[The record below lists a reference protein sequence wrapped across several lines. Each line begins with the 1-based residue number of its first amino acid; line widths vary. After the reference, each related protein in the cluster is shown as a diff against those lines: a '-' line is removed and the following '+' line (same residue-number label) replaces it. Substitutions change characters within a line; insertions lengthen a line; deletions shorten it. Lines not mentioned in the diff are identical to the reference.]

1 MENTGTFLTTLDF
14 VVFFGSLLGVMA
26 LGLWAGRNEST
37 SKDYFLA
44 GRNVRWWGVA
54 GSIFGSNISA
64 NHMVGMMGV
73 GFTLGFAESHFEITA
88 IAGLLLLC
96 YCFLPVYRK
105 LNIYTLSDY
114 LSRRY
119 DDKSRVAYSVI
130 MVLIITMVMMLPAFY
145 IGSRSVNFLLV
156 DQAHINE
163 VLKASAGG
171 VAQTIEI
178 DKTYYI
184 LGVLIMALVTGVYT
198 IVGGLKAVIVTDVLQ
213 SVLMLAGALIVAW
226 FTFNSVE
233 IGGWDGMRALDAKG
247 KDLVHLYLPS
257 DHPQRPWSGML
268 SGLMVLHFYY
278 WGANQFIVQRALAAK
293 TDKEAR
299 VGIITAGFVKLLIPF
314 ISIGTGIAAY
324 YVFAE
329 RMPGVQVDGD
339 TAFPLLLREVV
350 APAGIAGLVGLVA
363 AGLIGAILSSVDS
376 MMNSAATLITF
387 DFYKRFVNPEATD
400 KQLIRMGRVLI
411 GVMVIGCALLTI
423 VVFDPNTKQLFF
435 TYVAS
440 HQSKLV
446 GGVVVAFAVGMLW
459 KGATAAGGFASI
471 ITGVVVSYAVVPV
484 YGVTLGK
491 TEFFSGMF
499 GTNLNFF
506 HGVFVAAIF
515 ATLANVIVS
524 KMTQADEGKSSLTF
538 VGLGVFT
545 KASLRALITKVMLS
559 LLVYALLGFFMWR
572 EIASPLVAALIGSTW
587 TWSMFIDTALKGKAV
602 ELTDAINGEFLDA
615 YEMDLRLV
623 CRKLLPSNFNLIWTH
638 LNSRMCICKRK
649 TKS

>member
-26 LGLWAGRNEST
+26 LGLWAGRNESS

-587 TWSMFIDTALKGKAV
+587 TWSMFIDTALKGKAGN
-602 ELTDAINGEFLDA
+602 LLKDD
-615 YEMDLRLV
+615 
-623 CRKLLPSNFNLIWTH
+623 KLWGGLLAACAVFMLFYF
-638 LNSRMCICKRK
+638 K
-649 TKS
+649 

>member
-1 MENTGTFLTTLDF
+1 MENSTSFLTTFDF
-14 VVFFGSLLGVMA
+14 IVFFGSLLGVML

-37 SKDYFLA
+37 SQDFFLA

-73 GFTLGFAESHFEITA
+73 GFSLGFAESHFEITA
-88 IAGLLLLC
+88 IAGLLLMC

-119 DDKSRVAYSVI
+119 DDKSRIAYSVI
-130 MVLIITMVMMLPAFY
+130 MILIITMVMMLPAFY

-156 DQAHINE
+156 DQAHIND
-163 VLKASAGG
+163 VLQSAGG
-171 VAQTIEI
+171 GAAKAIEI
-178 DKTYYI
+178 NKTYYVI
-184 LGVLIMALVTGVYT
+184 GVLIMALVTGVYT

-213 SVLMLAGALIVAW
+213 SVLMLAGALIVAY
-226 FTFNSVE
+226 FTFSEV
-233 IGGWDGMRALDAKG
+233 GGWSGMRELDSAG

-257 DHPQRPWSGML
+257 DHPQRPWTGML
-268 SGLMVLHFYY
+268 SGLLVLHFYY

-293 TDKEAR
+293 SDKEAR
-299 VGIITAGFVKLLIPF
+299 IGIITAGFVKLLIPF

-324 YVFAE
+324 YVFSKKL
-329 RMPGVQVDGD
+329 PGVAIDGD

-387 DFYKRFVNPEATD
+387 DIYKRYINPEASD
-400 KQLIRMGRVLI
+400 HQLIKIGRILI
-411 GVMVIGCALLTI
+411 GVMVVGCALLT
-423 VVFDPNTKQLFF
+423 VLVFDPNTKQLFF

-471 ITGVVVSYAVVPV
+471 ITGVIVSYAIIPI
-484 YGVTLGK
+484 YSSSIGK
-491 TEFFSGMF
+491 IEFFENLF
-499 GTNLNFF
+499 GSQLNFF
-506 HGVFVAAIF
+506 HGVFIAAIC
-515 ATLANVIVS
+515 AVIANVVVS
-524 KMTQADEGKSSLTF
+524 KLTQADSEKSKLTF
-538 VGLGVFT
+538 VGLNIFT
-545 KASLRALITKVMLS
+545 ESSLRLLVVKILISLAVYAMLGFGMWKEILSPTSAAVVGSLWTWGMFVSASLMDNSQAEGSSLIKDDRIWGGLLAACAVFMLF
-559 LLVYALLGFFMWR
+559 YF
-572 EIASPLVAALIGSTW
+572 
-587 TWSMFIDTALKGKAV
+587 K
-602 ELTDAINGEFLDA
+602 
-615 YEMDLRLV
+615 
-623 CRKLLPSNFNLIWTH
+623 
-638 LNSRMCICKRK
+638 
-649 TKS
+649 

>member
-14 VVFFGSLLGVMA
+14 VVFFSSLLGVMA
-26 LGLWAGRNEST
+26 LGLWAGRNESS

-156 DQAHINE
+156 DQVHINE

-171 VAQTIEI
+171 EAQTIQI

-376 MMNSAATLITF
+376 MMNSDATLITF

-400 KQLIRMGRVLI
+400 NQLIRMGRVLI

-484 YGVTLGK
+484 YEVTLGK

-499 GTNLNFF
+499 GPNLNFF

-524 KMTQADEGKSSLTF
+524 KMTQADEQKSSLTF

-545 KASLRALITKVMLS
+545 KASLRALITKVTLS

-572 EIASPLVAALIGSTW
+572 EIASPLVAALIGSAW
-587 TWSMFIDTALKGKAV
+587 TWSMFIDTAIKGKAGN
-602 ELTDAINGEFLDA
+602 LLKDD
-615 YEMDLRLV
+615 RLWGG
-623 CRKLLPSNFNLIWTH
+623 LLAACAVFMLFYF
-638 LNSRMCICKRK
+638 K
-649 TKS
+649 

>member
-88 IAGLLLLC
+88 IAGLLVLC

-171 VAQTIEI
+171 EAQTIEI

-257 DHPQRPWSGML
+257 DHPQRPWTGML

-293 TDKEAR
+293 TDQEAR
-299 VGIITAGFVKLLIPF
+299 GGIITAGFVKLLIPF
-314 ISIGTGIAAY
+314 ISIGTGIA
-324 YVFAE
+324 VFAFLPWCQLN
-329 RMPGVQVDGD
+329 RGNVVVDFFMTRAPTRAKTFFD
-339 TAFPLLLREVV
+339 TLGAAMYLV
-350 APAGIAGLVGLVA
+350 IA
-363 AGLIGAILSSVDS
+363 S
-376 MMNSAATLITF
+376 
-387 DFYKRFVNPEATD
+387 
-400 KQLIRMGRVLI
+400 
-411 GVMVIGCALLTI
+411 LLTWRMI
-423 VVFDPNTKQLFF
+423 FGGIEMYETAERSLTLNFLRWQTFPISVLMMAF
-435 TYVAS
+435 
-440 HQSKLV
+440 LV
-446 GGVVVAFAVGMLW
+446 VVVAYTVGRN
-459 KGATAAGGFASI
+459 AAETRAGRYF
-471 ITGVVVSYAVVPV
+471 
-484 YGVTLGK
+484 
-491 TEFFSGMF
+491 
-499 GTNLNFF
+499 ND
-506 HGVFVAAIF
+506 
-515 ATLANVIVS
+515 
-524 KMTQADEGKSSLTF
+524 QSL
-538 VGLGVFT
+538 
-545 KASLRALITKVMLS
+545 
-559 LLVYALLGFFMWR
+559 Y
-572 EIASPLVAALIGSTW
+572 
-587 TWSMFIDTALKGKAV
+587 
-602 ELTDAINGEFLDA
+602 
-615 YEMDLRLV
+615 
-623 CRKLLPSNFNLIWTH
+623 
-638 LNSRMCICKRK
+638 
-649 TKS
+649 

>member
-587 TWSMFIDTALKGKAV
+587 TWSMFIDTALKGKAGN
-602 ELTDAINGEFLDA
+602 LLKDD
-615 YEMDLRLV
+615 
-623 CRKLLPSNFNLIWTH
+623 KLWGGLLAACAVFMLFYF
-638 LNSRMCICKRK
+638 K
-649 TKS
+649 

>member
-1 MENTGTFLTTLDF
+1 MENTGSFLTTLDF

-26 LGLWAGRNEST
+26 LGLWAGRNESST
-37 SKDYFLA
+37 KDYFLA

-156 DQAHINE
+156 DQEHINE
-163 VLKASAGG
+163 VLRASAGG
-171 VAQTIEI
+171 EAQTIQI

-226 FTFNSVE
+226 FTYGEV
-233 IGGWDGMRALDAKG
+233 GGWAGMRALDAEG

-293 TDKEAR
+293 SDKEAR

-387 DFYKRFVNPEATD
+387 DFYKRFVNPQASD

-411 GVMVIGCALLTI
+411 GVMVVGCALLTI
-423 VVFDPNTKQLFF
+423 IVFDPNTKQLFF

-471 ITGVVVSYAVVPV
+471 ITGVVVSYLVVPV
-484 YGVTLGK
+484 YG
-491 TEFFSGMF
+491 
-499 GTNLNFF
+499 
-506 HGVFVAAIF
+506 
-515 ATLANVIVS
+515 AT
-524 KMTQADEGKSSLTF
+524 
-538 VGLGVFT
+538 
-545 KASLRALITKVMLS
+545 
-559 LLVYALLGFFMWR
+559 
-572 EIASPLVAALIGSTW
+572 
-587 TWSMFIDTALKGKAV
+587 
-602 ELTDAINGEFLDA
+602 
-615 YEMDLRLV
+615 
-623 CRKLLPSNFNLIWTH
+623 
-638 LNSRMCICKRK
+638 
-649 TKS
+649 

>member
-14 VVFFGSLLGVMA
+14 VVFFSSLLGVMA
-26 LGLWAGRNEST
+26 LGLWAGRNESS

-163 VLKASAGG
+163 VLKVSASGA
-171 VAQTIEI
+171 AQTIEI

-376 MMNSAATLITF
+376 MMSSAATLITF
-387 DFYKRFVNPEATD
+387 DFYKRYVNPEATD

-484 YGVTLGK
+484 YEVTLGK

-524 KMTQADEGKSSLTF
+524 KMTQADEQKSSLTF

-545 KASLRALITKVMLS
+545 KDSLRALITKVTLS
-559 LLVYALLGFFMWR
+559 LLVYAVLGFFMWR
-572 EIASPLVAALIGSTW
+572 EIASPLVAALIGSAW
-587 TWSMFIDTALKGKAV
+587 TWSMFIDTAIKGKAGN
-602 ELTDAINGEFLDA
+602 LLKDD
-615 YEMDLRLV
+615 
-623 CRKLLPSNFNLIWTH
+623 KLWGGLLAACAVFMLFYF
-638 LNSRMCICKRK
+638 K
-649 TKS
+649 

>member
-1 MENTGTFLTTLDF
+1 MENTGSFLTTLDF

-26 LGLWAGRNEST
+26 LGLWAGRNESST
-37 SKDYFLA
+37 KDYFLA

-156 DQAHINE
+156 DQEHINE
-163 VLKASAGG
+163 VLKASASGE
-171 VAQTIEI
+171 AQTIQI

-226 FTFNSVE
+226 FTFGEV
-233 IGGWDGMRALDAKG
+233 GGWGGMRTLDAEG
-247 KDLVHLYLPS
+247 KDLMHLYLPS
-257 DHPQRPWSGML
+257 DHPQRPWTGML

-293 TDKEAR
+293 SDKEAR

-329 RMPGVQVDGD
+329 RMPGVQVAGD

-350 APAGIAGLVGLVA
+350 APVGISGLVGLVA

-387 DFYKRFVNPEATD
+387 DFYKRFVNPQATD
-400 KQLIRMGRVLI
+400 QQLIRMGRVLI
-411 GVMVIGCALLTI
+411 GVMVVGCALLTI

-435 TYVAS
+435 TSVAS

-484 YGVTLGK
+484 YGATLGK

-499 GTNLNFF
+499 GSSLNFF

-515 ATLANVIVS
+515 AVLANIIVS
-524 KMTQADEGKSSLTF
+524 KMTQADEQKSSLTF

-545 KASLRALITKVMLS
+545 EASLHILITKATLS
-559 LLVYALLGFFMWR
+559 LLVYALLGFVMWQ
-572 EIASPLVAALIGSTW
+572 EIAAPLVAALVASTW
-587 TWSMFIDTALKGKAV
+587 TWLMFINTELQSLLTASA
-602 ELTDAINGEFLDA
+602 EDRA
-615 YEMDLRLV
+615 R
-623 CRKLLPSNFNLIWTH
+623 NLIREDKFWGG
-638 LNSRMCICKRK
+638 LLAACAIFMLFYFK
-649 TKS
+649 

>member
-156 DQAHINE
+156 DQVHINE

-171 VAQTIEI
+171 EAQTIQI

-376 MMNSAATLITF
+376 MLNSAATLITF

-400 KQLIRMGRVLI
+400 KQLIRMGRMLI
-411 GVMVIGCALLTI
+411 GVMVVGCALLTI
-423 VVFDPNTKQLFF
+423 AVFDPNTKQLFF

-484 YGVTLGK
+484 YEVTLGN
-491 TEFFSGMF
+491 TEFFSNMF

-524 KMTQADEGKSSLTF
+524 KMTQADEQKSSLTF

-545 KASLRALITKVMLS
+545 KASLRALITKVILS
-559 LLVYALLGFFMWR
+559 LLVYALLGFLMWR
-572 EIASPLVAALIGSTW
+572 EIASPLVAALIGSAW
-587 TWSMFIDTALKGKAV
+587 TWSMFIDTALKGKTGNLLKDDKFWGGLLAACAV
-602 ELTDAINGEFLDA
+602 FMLF
-615 YEMDLRLV
+615 YF
-623 CRKLLPSNFNLIWTH
+623 K
-638 LNSRMCICKRK
+638 
-649 TKS
+649 

>member
-1 MENTGTFLTTLDF
+1 MENTGTFLTPLDF

-26 LGLWAGRNEST
+26 LGLWAGRKEST
-37 SKDYFLA
+37 TKDYFLA
-44 GRNVRWWGVA
+44 GRDVRWWGVA

-119 DDKSRVAYSVI
+119 DDKSRVAYSII

-156 DQAHINE
+156 DQAQINE

-171 VAQTIEI
+171 EAQTIEI
-178 DKTYYI
+178 DKAYYI

-213 SVLMLAGALIVAW
+213 STLMLAGALIVAW
-226 FTFNSVE
+226 FTFGEV
-233 IGGWDGMRALDAKG
+233 GGWDGMRALDAKG

-293 TDKEAR
+293 SDKEAR
-299 VGIITAGFVKLLIPF
+299 MGIITAGFVKLLIPF

-400 KQLIRMGRVLI
+400 RQLIRMGRVLI
-411 GVMVIGCALLTI
+411 GVMVTGCALLTI

-471 ITGVVVSYAVVPV
+471 ITGVVVSYAVVPF
-484 YGVTLGK
+484 YAATLGK
-491 TEFFSGMF
+491 ISFFSGMF
-499 GTNLNFF
+499 GANLNFF

-515 ATLANVIVS
+515 AALANVIVS
-524 KMTQADEGKSSLTF
+524 KMTQSDEQKSSLTF

-545 KASLRALITKVMLS
+545 KASLRALTAKLTLS
-559 LLVYALLGFFMWR
+559 LLVYALLGFLMWR
-572 EIASPLVAALIGSTW
+572 ETAVPLVAALIASAW
-587 TWSMFIDTALKGKAV
+587 TWLMFLDAALKGRAGSLLKDDKVWGGLLAACAV
-602 ELTDAINGEFLDA
+602 FMLF
-615 YEMDLRLV
+615 YF
-623 CRKLLPSNFNLIWTH
+623 K
-638 LNSRMCICKRK
+638 
-649 TKS
+649 

>member
-1 MENTGTFLTTLDF
+1 MENSGSFLTTLDF
-14 VVFFGSLLGVMA
+14 VVFFGSLLGVML
-26 LGLWAGRNEST
+26 LGLWAGRRESST
-37 SKDYFLA
+37 EEFFLA
-44 GRNVRWWGVA
+44 GRSVRWWGVA

-88 IAGLLLLC
+88 IAGLLLMC

-130 MVLIITMVMMLPAFY
+130 MILIITMVMMLPAFY

-156 DQAHINE
+156 DQVHIND
-163 VLKASAGG
+163 VLQSAGG
-171 VAQTIEI
+171 ESAKTIQI
-178 DKTYYI
+178 NKTYYI
-184 LGVLIMALVTGVYT
+184 IGVLIMALVTGVYT

-213 SVLMLAGALIVAW
+213 SVLMLLGALIVAW
-226 FTFNSVE
+226 FTFGE
-233 IGGWDGMRALDAKG
+233 IGGWDQMRTLDRAG
-247 KDLVHLYLPS
+247 KDLMHLYLPS

-268 SGLMVLHFYY
+268 SGLMILHFYY

-293 TDKEAR
+293 SDKEAR

-324 YVFAE
+324 YVFSKKL
-329 RMPGVQVDGD
+329 PGVAIDGD

-387 DFYKRFVNPEATD
+387 DIYKRYINPEAD
-400 KQLIRMGRVLI
+400 EKQLIKIGRILI
-411 GVMVIGCALLTI
+411 GVMVTGCALLTI
-423 VVFDPNTKQLFF
+423 AVFDPNTKQLFF

-471 ITGVVVSYAVVPV
+471 VTGVVVSYSIVPL

-491 TEFFSGMF
+491 TEFFSGLF
-499 GTNLNFF
+499 GPNLNFF
-506 HGVFVAAIF
+506 HGVFVAAIC
-515 ATLANVIVS
+515 AAIANFIVS
-524 KMTQADEGKSSLTF
+524 KLTQPDSEKSKLTF
-538 VGLGVFT
+538 IGLGIFT
-545 KASLRALITKVMLS
+545 ESSMRSLFLKTGLS
-559 LLVYALLGFFMWR
+559 LVVYAVLGLTMWK
-572 EIASPLVAALIGSTW
+572 EILSPVVAAVIGSLW
-587 TWSMFIDTALKGKAV
+587 TWGMFASTAIKANGQGEGGNLLKDDRVWGGLLAACAV
-602 ELTDAINGEFLDA
+602 FMLF
-615 YEMDLRLV
+615 YF
-623 CRKLLPSNFNLIWTH
+623 K
-638 LNSRMCICKRK
+638 
-649 TKS
+649 

>member
-1 MENTGTFLTTLDF
+1 
-14 VVFFGSLLGVMA
+14 
-26 LGLWAGRNEST
+26 
-37 SKDYFLA
+37 
-44 GRNVRWWGVA
+44 
-54 GSIFGSNISA
+54 
-64 NHMVGMMGV
+64 MVGMMGV

-524 KMTQADEGKSSLTF
+524 KMTQTDEEKSSLTF

-587 TWSMFIDTALKGKAV
+587 TWSMFIDTALKGKAG
-602 ELTDAINGEFLDA
+602 N
-615 YEMDLRLV
+615 
-623 CRKLLPSNFNLIWTH
+623 LLKDDKFWGGL
-638 LNSRMCICKRK
+638 LAACAVFMLFYFK
-649 TKS
+649 

>member
-14 VVFFGSLLGVMA
+14 IVFFGSLLGVMA
-26 LGLWAGRNEST
+26 LGLWAGRKEST
-37 SKDYFLA
+37 TKDYFLA

-163 VLKASAGG
+163 VLKASANG
-171 VAQTIEI
+171 VAQTVQI
-178 DKTYYI
+178 DKTYYVY
-184 LGVLIMALVTGVYT
+184 GVLIMALVTGVYT

-213 SVLMLAGALIVAW
+213 SILMLAGALIVAW
-226 FTFNSVE
+226 FTYGEV
-233 IGGWDGMRALDAKG
+233 GGWDGMRALDAKG

-257 DHPQRPWSGML
+257 DHPQRPWTGML

-387 DFYKRFVNPEATD
+387 DFYKRFVNPQATD
-400 KQLIRMGRVLI
+400 RQLIRMGRMLI

-506 HGVFVAAIF
+506 HGVFIAAIF
-515 ATLANVIVS
+515 AVLANVIVS
-524 KMTQADEGKSSLTF
+524 KMTQSDEQKSSLTF

-545 KASLRALITKVMLS
+545 HASLRLLITKVTLS
-559 LLVYALLGFFMWR
+559 LLVYALLGFLMWR
-572 EIASPLVAALIGSTW
+572 EIAVPLVAALVASAW
-587 TWSMFIDTALKGKAV
+587 TWLM
-602 ELTDAINGEFLDA
+602 FLDA
-615 YEMDLRLV
+615 ALKTPLSAASKGRAHSLIRED
-623 CRKLLPSNFNLIWTH
+623 KFWGGLLAACAVFMLFYF
-638 LNSRMCICKRK
+638 K
-649 TKS
+649 

>member
-1 MENTGTFLTTLDF
+1 MENTGSFLTTLDF

-26 LGLWAGRNEST
+26 LGLWAGRNESST
-37 SKDYFLA
+37 KDYFLA

-156 DQAHINE
+156 DQEHINE

-171 VAQTIEI
+171 EAQTIQI

-198 IVGGLKAVIVTDVLQ
+198 IVGGLKAVILTDVLQ

-226 FTFNSVE
+226 FTFGEV
-233 IGGWDGMRALDAKG
+233 GGWGGMRTLDAEG
-247 KDLVHLYLPS
+247 KDLMHLYLPS
-257 DHPQRPWSGML
+257 DHPQRPWTGML

-293 TDKEAR
+293 SDKEAR

-329 RMPGVQVDGD
+329 RMPGVQVAGD

-350 APAGIAGLVGLVA
+350 APVGISGLVGLVA

-387 DFYKRFVNPEATD
+387 DFYKRFVNPQATD

-411 GVMVIGCALLTI
+411 GVMVVGCALLTI

-484 YGVTLGK
+484 YGATLGK

-499 GTNLNFF
+499 GSSLNFF

-515 ATLANVIVS
+515 AVLANIIVS
-524 KMTQADEGKSSLTF
+524 KMTQADEQKSSLTF

-545 KASLRALITKVMLS
+545 EASLHILITKATLS
-559 LLVYALLGFFMWR
+559 LLVYALLGFVMWQ
-572 EIASPLVAALIGSTW
+572 EIAAPLVAALVASTW
-587 TWSMFIDTALKGKAV
+587 TWLMFINTELQSLLTASA
-602 ELTDAINGEFLDA
+602 EDRA
-615 YEMDLRLV
+615 R
-623 CRKLLPSNFNLIWTH
+623 NLIREDKFWGG
-638 LNSRMCICKRK
+638 LLAACAIFMLFYFK
-649 TKS
+649 

>member
-105 LNIYTLSDY
+105 LNSYTRSDY

-213 SVLMLAGALIVAW
+213 SILMLAGALIVAW

-257 DHPQRPWSGML
+257 DHPQRPWTGML

-524 KMTQADEGKSSLTF
+524 KMTQVDEQKSSLTF

-572 EIASPLVAALIGSTW
+572 EIASPLVAALIGSAW
-587 TWSMFIDTALKGKAV
+587 TWSMFIDTALKGKAG
-602 ELTDAINGEFLDA
+602 N
-615 YEMDLRLV
+615 
-623 CRKLLPSNFNLIWTH
+623 LLKDDKFWGGL
-638 LNSRMCICKRK
+638 LAACAVFMLFYFK
-649 TKS
+649 

>member
-14 VVFFGSLLGVMA
+14 VVFFSSLLGVMA
-26 LGLWAGRNEST
+26 LGLWAGRNESS

-163 VLKASAGG
+163 VLKVSASGA
-171 VAQTIEI
+171 AQTIEI

-376 MMNSAATLITF
+376 MMSSAATLITF
-387 DFYKRFVNPEATD
+387 DFYKRYVNPEATD

-484 YGVTLGK
+484 YEVTLGK

-499 GTNLNFF
+499 GPNLNFF

-524 KMTQADEGKSSLTF
+524 KMTQADEQKSSLTF

-545 KASLRALITKVMLS
+545 KDSLRALITKVTLS
-559 LLVYALLGFFMWR
+559 LLVYAVLGFFMWR
-572 EIASPLVAALIGSTW
+572 EIASPLVAALIGSAW
-587 TWSMFIDTALKGKAV
+587 TWSMFIDTAIKGKAGN
-602 ELTDAINGEFLDA
+602 LLKDD
-615 YEMDLRLV
+615 
-623 CRKLLPSNFNLIWTH
+623 KLWGGLLAACAVFMLFYF
-638 LNSRMCICKRK
+638 K
-649 TKS
+649 

>member
-156 DQAHINE
+156 DQVHINE

-171 VAQTIEI
+171 EAQTIQI

-233 IGGWDGMRALDAKG
+233 IGGWDGMRALDTKG

-376 MMNSAATLITF
+376 MLNSAATLITF

-400 KQLIRMGRVLI
+400 KQLIRMGRMLI
-411 GVMVIGCALLTI
+411 GVMVVGCALLTI
-423 VVFDPNTKQLFF
+423 AVFDPNTKQLFF

-484 YGVTLGK
+484 YEVTLGN
-491 TEFFSGMF
+491 TEFFSNMF

-524 KMTQADEGKSSLTF
+524 KMTQADEQKSSLTF

-545 KASLRALITKVMLS
+545 KASLRALITKVILS
-559 LLVYALLGFFMWR
+559 LLVYALLGFLMWW
-572 EIASPLVAALIGSTW
+572 EIASPLVAALIGSAW
-587 TWSMFIDTALKGKAV
+587 TWSMFIDTALKGKTGNLLKDDKFWGGLLAACAV
-602 ELTDAINGEFLDA
+602 FMLF
-615 YEMDLRLV
+615 YF
-623 CRKLLPSNFNLIWTH
+623 K
-638 LNSRMCICKRK
+638 
-649 TKS
+649 

>member
-14 VVFFGSLLGVMA
+14 VVFFSSLLGVMA
-26 LGLWAGRNEST
+26 LGLWAGRNESS

-163 VLKASAGG
+163 VLKVSASGA
-171 VAQTIEI
+171 AQTIEI

-376 MMNSAATLITF
+376 MMSSAATLIV
-387 DFYKRFVNPEATD
+387 RFLQTIRQPGGHRQAIDPDRTGADRRDGNRVRSVDDRRVRPEYEA
-400 KQLIRMGRVLI
+400 
-411 GVMVIGCALLTI
+411 ALFHLRRI
-423 VVFDPNTKQLFF
+423 
-435 TYVAS
+435 AS
-440 HQSKLV
+440 VKA
-446 GGVVVAFAVGMLW
+446 GWWRG
-459 KGATAAGGFASI
+459 GGFWCR
-471 ITGVVVSYAVVPV
+471 
-484 YGVTLGK
+484 
-491 TEFFSGMF
+491 
-499 GTNLNFF
+499 
-506 HGVFVAAIF
+506 
-515 ATLANVIVS
+515 
-524 KMTQADEGKSSLTF
+524 D
-538 VGLGVFT
+538 
-545 KASLRALITKVMLS
+545 
-559 LLVYALLGFFMWR
+559 
-572 EIASPLVAALIGSTW
+572 
-587 TWSMFIDTALKGKAV
+587 AV
-602 ELTDAINGEFLDA
+602 ERGDGGRRLCVDHHRRGGFLCGGSRLRGDAREDRVFLRHVRHKP
-615 YEMDLRLV
+615 E
-623 CRKLLPSNFNLIWTH
+623 LLPRSIRRCNFRYLGQCH
-638 LNSRMCICKRK
+638 RQ
-649 TKS
+649 

>member
-1 MENTGTFLTTLDF
+1 MENTGSFLTTLDF

-26 LGLWAGRNEST
+26 LGLWAGRNESST
-37 SKDYFLA
+37 KDYFLA

-156 DQAHINE
+156 DQEHINE
-163 VLKASAGG
+163 VLKASASGE
-171 VAQTIEI
+171 AQTIQI

-226 FTFNSVE
+226 FTFGEV
-233 IGGWDGMRALDAKG
+233 GGWGGMRTLDAEG
-247 KDLVHLYLPS
+247 KDLMHLYLPS
-257 DHPQRPWSGML
+257 DHPERPWTGML

-293 TDKEAR
+293 SDKEAR

-329 RMPGVQVDGD
+329 RMPGVQVAGD

-350 APAGIAGLVGLVA
+350 APVGISGLVGLVA

-387 DFYKRFVNPEATD
+387 DFYKRFVNPQATD
-400 KQLIRMGRVLI
+400 QQLIRMGRVLI
-411 GVMVIGCALLTI
+411 GVMVVGCALLTI

-484 YGVTLGK
+484 YGATLGK

-499 GTNLNFF
+499 GSSLNFF

-515 ATLANVIVS
+515 AVLANIIVS
-524 KMTQADEGKSSLTF
+524 KMTQADEQKSSLTF

-545 KASLRALITKVMLS
+545 EASLHILITKATLS
-559 LLVYALLGFFMWR
+559 LLVYALLGFVMWQ
-572 EIASPLVAALIGSTW
+572 EIAAPLVAALVASTW
-587 TWSMFIDTALKGKAV
+587 TWLMFINTELQSLLTASA
-602 ELTDAINGEFLDA
+602 EDRA
-615 YEMDLRLV
+615 R
-623 CRKLLPSNFNLIWTH
+623 NLIREDKFWGG
-638 LNSRMCICKRK
+638 LLAACAIFMLFYFK
-649 TKS
+649 

>member
-1 MENTGTFLTTLDF
+1 MENSTSFLTTFDF
-14 VVFFGSLLGVMA
+14 IVFFGSLLGVML

-37 SKDYFLA
+37 SQDFFLA

-73 GFTLGFAESHFEITA
+73 GFSLGFAESHFEITA
-88 IAGLLLLC
+88 IAGLLLMC

-119 DDKSRVAYSVI
+119 DDKSRIAYSVI
-130 MVLIITMVMMLPAFY
+130 MILIITMVMMLPAFY

-156 DQAHINE
+156 DQAHIND
-163 VLKASAGG
+163 VLQSAGG
-171 VAQTIEI
+171 GAAKAIEI
-178 DKTYYI
+178 NKTYYVI
-184 LGVLIMALVTGVYT
+184 GVLIMALVTGVYT

-213 SVLMLAGALIVAW
+213 SVLMLTGALIVAY
-226 FTFNSVE
+226 FTFSEV
-233 IGGWDGMRALDAKG
+233 GGWSGMRELDSAG

-257 DHPQRPWSGML
+257 DHPQRPWTGML
-268 SGLMVLHFYY
+268 SGLLVLHFYY

-293 TDKEAR
+293 SDKEAR
-299 VGIITAGFVKLLIPF
+299 IGIITAGFVKLLIPF

-324 YVFAE
+324 YVFSKKL
-329 RMPGVQVDGD
+329 PGVAIDGD

-387 DFYKRFVNPEATD
+387 DIYKRYINPEASD
-400 KQLIRMGRVLI
+400 HQLIKIGRILI
-411 GVMVIGCALLTI
+411 GVMVVGCALLT
-423 VVFDPNTKQLFF
+423 VLVFDPNTKQLFF

-471 ITGVVVSYAVVPV
+471 ITGVIVSYAIIPI
-484 YGVTLGK
+484 YSSSIGK
-491 TEFFSGMF
+491 IEFFENLF
-499 GTNLNFF
+499 GSQLNFF
-506 HGVFVAAIF
+506 HGVFIAAIC
-515 ATLANVIVS
+515 AVIANVVVS
-524 KMTQADEGKSSLTF
+524 KLTQADSEKSKLTF
-538 VGLGVFT
+538 VGLNIFT
-545 KASLRALITKVMLS
+545 ESSLRLLVVKILISLAVYTMLGFGMWKEILSPTSAAVVGSLWTWGMFVSASLMDNSQAEGSSLIKDDRIWGGLLAACAVFMLF
-559 LLVYALLGFFMWR
+559 YF
-572 EIASPLVAALIGSTW
+572 
-587 TWSMFIDTALKGKAV
+587 K
-602 ELTDAINGEFLDA
+602 
-615 YEMDLRLV
+615 
-623 CRKLLPSNFNLIWTH
+623 
-638 LNSRMCICKRK
+638 
-649 TKS
+649 

>member
-105 LNIYTLSDY
+105 LNIYKLSDY

-538 VGLGVFT
+538 VGLSVFT

-587 TWSMFIDTALKGKAV
+587 TWSMFIDTALKGKAG
-602 ELTDAINGEFLDA
+602 N
-615 YEMDLRLV
+615 
-623 CRKLLPSNFNLIWTH
+623 LLKDDKFWGGL
-638 LNSRMCICKRK
+638 LAACAVFMLFYFK
-649 TKS
+649 

>member
-484 YGVTLGK
+484 YGATLGK

-499 GTNLNFF
+499 GSSLNFF

-515 ATLANVIVS
+515 AVLANIIVS
-524 KMTQADEGKSSLTF
+524 KMTQADEQKSSLTF

-587 TWSMFIDTALKGKAV
+587 TWSMFIDTALKGKAG
-602 ELTDAINGEFLDA
+602 N
-615 YEMDLRLV
+615 
-623 CRKLLPSNFNLIWTH
+623 LLKDDKFWGGL
-638 LNSRMCICKRK
+638 LAACAVFMLFYFK
-649 TKS
+649 

>member
-387 DFYKRFVNPEATD
+387 DFYKRFLNPEATD

-587 TWSMFIDTALKGKAV
+587 TWSMFIDTALKGKAGN
-602 ELTDAINGEFLDA
+602 LLKDD
-615 YEMDLRLV
+615 
-623 CRKLLPSNFNLIWTH
+623 KLWGGLLAACAVFMLFYF
-638 LNSRMCICKRK
+638 R
-649 TKS
+649 

>member
-26 LGLWAGRNEST
+26 LGLWAGRNESS

-587 TWSMFIDTALKGKAV
+587 TWSMFIDTALKGKAG
-602 ELTDAINGEFLDA
+602 N
-615 YEMDLRLV
+615 
-623 CRKLLPSNFNLIWTH
+623 LLKDDKFWGGL
-638 LNSRMCICKRK
+638 LAACAVFMLFYFK
-649 TKS
+649 

>member
-14 VVFFGSLLGVMA
+14 VVFFSSLLGVMA
-26 LGLWAGRNEST
+26 LGLWAGRNESS

-163 VLKASAGG
+163 VLKVSASGA
-171 VAQTIEI
+171 AQTIEI
-178 DKTYYI
+178 DKSYYI

-376 MMNSAATLITF
+376 MMSSAATLITF
-387 DFYKRFVNPEATD
+387 DFYKRYVNPEATD

-484 YGVTLGK
+484 YEVTLGK

-524 KMTQADEGKSSLTF
+524 KMTKADEQKSSLTF

-545 KASLRALITKVMLS
+545 KDSLRALITKVTLS
-559 LLVYALLGFFMWR
+559 LLVYAVLGFFMWR
-572 EIASPLVAALIGSTW
+572 EIASPLVAALIGSAW
-587 TWSMFIDTALKGKAV
+587 TWSMFIDTAIKGKAGN
-602 ELTDAINGEFLDA
+602 LLKDD
-615 YEMDLRLV
+615 
-623 CRKLLPSNFNLIWTH
+623 KLWGGLLAACAVFMLFYF
-638 LNSRMCICKRK
+638 K
-649 TKS
+649 

>member
-1 MENTGTFLTTLDF
+1 MENSTSFLTTFDF
-14 VVFFGSLLGVMA
+14 IVFFGSLLGVML

-37 SKDYFLA
+37 SQDFFLA

-73 GFTLGFAESHFEITA
+73 GFSLGFAESHFEITA
-88 IAGLLLLC
+88 IAGLLLMC

-119 DDKSRVAYSVI
+119 DDKSRIAYSVI
-130 MVLIITMVMMLPAFY
+130 MILIITMVMMLPAFY

-156 DQAHINE
+156 DQAHIND
-163 VLKASAGG
+163 VLQSAGG
-171 VAQTIEI
+171 GAAKAIEI
-178 DKTYYI
+178 NKTYYVI
-184 LGVLIMALVTGVYT
+184 GVLIMALVTGVYT

-213 SVLMLAGALIVAW
+213 SVLMLAGALIVAY
-226 FTFNSVE
+226 FTFSEV
-233 IGGWDGMRALDAKG
+233 GGWSGMRELDSAG

-257 DHPQRPWSGML
+257 DHPQRPWTGML
-268 SGLMVLHFYY
+268 SGLLVLHFYY

-293 TDKEAR
+293 SDKEAR
-299 VGIITAGFVKLLIPF
+299 IGIITAGFVKLLIPF

-324 YVFAE
+324 YVFSKKL
-329 RMPGVQVDGD
+329 PGVAIDGD

-387 DFYKRFVNPEATD
+387 DIYKRYINPEASD
-400 KQLIRMGRVLI
+400 HQLIKIGRILI
-411 GVMVIGCALLTI
+411 GVMVVGCALLT
-423 VVFDPNTKQLFF
+423 VLVFDPNTKQLFF

-471 ITGVVVSYAVVPV
+471 ITGVIVSYAIIPI
-484 YGVTLGK
+484 YSSSIGK
-491 TEFFSGMF
+491 IEFFENLF
-499 GTNLNFF
+499 GSQLNFF
-506 HGVFVAAIF
+506 HGVFIAAIC
-515 ATLANVIVS
+515 AVIANVVVS
-524 KMTQADEGKSSLTF
+524 KLTQADSEKSKLTF
-538 VGLGVFT
+538 VGLNIFT
-545 KASLRALITKVMLS
+545 ESSLRLLVVKILISLAVYTMLGFGMWKEILSPTSAAVVGSLWTWGMFVSASLMDNSHAEGSSLIKDDRIWGGLLAACAVFMLF
-559 LLVYALLGFFMWR
+559 YF
-572 EIASPLVAALIGSTW
+572 
-587 TWSMFIDTALKGKAV
+587 K
-602 ELTDAINGEFLDA
+602 
-615 YEMDLRLV
+615 
-623 CRKLLPSNFNLIWTH
+623 
-638 LNSRMCICKRK
+638 
-649 TKS
+649 

>member
-363 AGLIGAILSSVDS
+363 AGLIGASLASVDS

-587 TWSMFIDTALKGKAV
+587 TWSMFIDTALKGKAG
-602 ELTDAINGEFLDA
+602 N
-615 YEMDLRLV
+615 
-623 CRKLLPSNFNLIWTH
+623 LLKDDKFWGGL
-638 LNSRMCICKRK
+638 LAACAVFMLFYFK
-649 TKS
+649 

>member
-1 MENTGTFLTTLDF
+1 MENTGSFLTTLDF

-26 LGLWAGRNEST
+26 LGLWAGRNESST
-37 SKDYFLA
+37 KDYFLA

-156 DQAHINE
+156 DQEHINE
-163 VLKASAGG
+163 VLKASASGE
-171 VAQTIEI
+171 AQTIQI

-226 FTFNSVE
+226 FTFGEV
-233 IGGWDGMRALDAKG
+233 GGWGGMRTLDAEG
-247 KDLVHLYLPS
+247 KDLMHLYLPS
-257 DHPQRPWSGML
+257 DHPQRPWTGML

-293 TDKEAR
+293 SDKEAR

-329 RMPGVQVDGD
+329 RMPGVQVAGD

-350 APAGIAGLVGLVA
+350 APVGISGLVGLVA

-387 DFYKRFVNPEATD
+387 DFYKRFVNPQATD
-400 KQLIRMGRVLI
+400 QQLIRMGRVLI
-411 GVMVIGCALLTI
+411 GVMVVGCALLTI

-484 YGVTLGK
+484 YGATLGK

-499 GTNLNFF
+499 GSSLNFF

-515 ATLANVIVS
+515 AVLANIIVS
-524 KMTQADEGKSSLTF
+524 KMTQADEQKSSLTF

-545 KASLRALITKVMLS
+545 EASLHILITKATLS
-559 LLVYALLGFFMWR
+559 LLVYALLGFVMWQ
-572 EIASPLVAALIGSTW
+572 EIAAPLVAALVASTW
-587 TWSMFIDTALKGKAV
+587 TWLMFINTELQSLLTASA
-602 ELTDAINGEFLDA
+602 EDRAH
-615 YEMDLRLV
+615 
-623 CRKLLPSNFNLIWTH
+623 NLIREDKFWGG
-638 LNSRMCICKRK
+638 LLAACAIFMLFYFK
-649 TKS
+649 